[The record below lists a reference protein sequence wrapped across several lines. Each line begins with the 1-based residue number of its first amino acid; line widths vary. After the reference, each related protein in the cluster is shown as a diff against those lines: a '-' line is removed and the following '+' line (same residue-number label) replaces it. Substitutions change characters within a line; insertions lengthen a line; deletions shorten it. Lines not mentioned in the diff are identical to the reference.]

1 MPLAILTIANSIA
14 DLEVAGVRIRD
25 LDQIPDAVQE
35 RDCPILIPEVIN
47 FVTDLVITR
56 DSTGADYL
64 VALKTATYTL
74 NYTFLYAP
82 AGSDRAGLSRFDDF
96 VRKAFAII
104 DEVILNST
112 VEGLID
118 ITPQATLQWSVVLD
132 PAGNA
137 FMGCMMAFAI
147 TELIN

>member
-1 MPLAILTIANSIA
+1 MALAILTIANSIA
-14 DLEVAGVRIRD
+14 ALEVAGVRIRD

-56 DSTGADYL
+56 DSTGADSY
-64 VALKTATYTL
+64 ALKTATYTI

-82 AGSDRAGLSRFDDF
+82 VGSDRTGLNRFDDF

-104 DEVILNST
+104 DAVVLNST
-112 VEGLID
+112 ITGLID
-118 ITPQATLQWSVVLD
+118 ITPQNTLQWSVVLD
-132 PAGNA
+132 PSGNA
-137 FMGCMMAFAI
+137 FMGCMMAFSI
-147 TELIN
+147 TEFIN